1 MRPSPRVSLCLAVLG
16 FLLAAPL
23 ALAEQKKPAPV
34 AAPATAPAPTQ
45 AEPARSDADTR
56 QALVLTAD
64 ERAHM
69 LAGMRTYLEAL
80 QGVVESLAI
89 NKLDGVADSAKRGG
103 AKMLQDAPATVP
115 LKAPLA
121 FTAMSLNTHEK
132 FDILAERAAKSASR
146 GEVLTALAEIM
157 GNCTSCH
164 ATFRAVP
171 AP

>member
-1 MRPSPRVSLCLAVLG
+1 MRSMLLRALPLSIGILVLAVAQSG
-16 FLLAAPL
+16 
-23 ALAEQKKPAPV
+23 AEKKVPE
-34 AAPATAPAPTQ
+34 ATAPPAASAPAQ
-45 AEPARSDADTR
+45 AAAADTR
-56 QALVLTAD
+56 QPIVLTAT

-69 LAGMRTYLEAL
+69 LQGMRTYLEAL

-89 NKLDGVADSAKRGG
+89 NKPEGVADSAKRGG
-103 AKMLQDAPATVP
+103 AKMLQDAPASVP

-132 FDILAERAAKSASR
+132 FDILAERAERSPSR

-164 ATFRAVP
+164 ATFRVVP